1 MKPLAIIPA
10 RGGSQRIPRKNILE
24 FAGKP
29 MIAHSI
35 KAALDSAVFDDV
47 IVSTD
52 DEEIKHVAEQHGATV
67 PFTRPD
73 SIADAHANLIQ
84 VMRHAIEWLEQQGRS
99 TELYCCIL
107 ATAPFLRSTDLVAGK
122 TLLDQNPD
130 ANFAVPVTTFP
141 FPIQRAF
148 KHEGTYLQ
156 LIQPEHE
163 LTRSQDL
170 PEALHDAGQFY
181 WGRSQAFKDN
191 PWFVSNSLPISIP
204 RWLVQDIDTP
214 EDWNRAETLWK
225 VIQADSESM
234 ASS

>member
-1 MKPLAIIPA
+1 
-10 RGGSQRIPRKNILE
+10 
-24 FAGKP
+24 

-35 KAALDSAVFDDV
+35 EAALSSGVFSDV

-52 DEEIKHVAEQHGATV
+52 DEEIKNVAEQYGATV
-67 PFTRPD
+67 PFVRPD
-73 SIADAHANLIQ
+73 AIADAHANLLQ
-84 VMRHAIEWLEQQGRS
+84 VMRHAIAWLEEQGRAS
-99 TELYCCIL
+99 DLYCCIL
-107 ATAPFLRSTDLVAGK
+107 ATAPFLRADDLVAGK
-122 TLLDQNPD
+122 AMLDQNAE

-148 KHEGTYLQ
+148 HHEETYLQ

-191 PWFVSNSLPISIP
+191 PWVVSNSLPIPIP

-214 EDWNRAETLWK
+214 EDWDRAETLWK
-225 VIQADSESM
+225 VIQAG
-234 ASS
+234 